1 MTPRQHCLACLQQTP
16 PSVFEAALW
25 VSSEH
30 DAHFARH
37 AVISDMDQLQ
47 RQIDA
52 ALPVLPAP
60 ELAQLL
66 LRQLNALGF
75 QQDDWN
81 PPKPDSALLHKV
93 VQQPAIG
100 AGTDRAGD
108 STAAGDCAG
117 GRELSRPLSAAC
129 ARCRSFARPL
139 QRAQA
144 LPQRLPR
151 AVDPAI
157 RPDHAIARRTHDT
170 RHTHQHAAAIIA

>member
-52 ALPVLPAP
+52 ALPVLPAS
-60 ELAQLL
+60 ELAQPL

-75 QQDDWN
+75 QQ
-81 PPKPDSALLHKV
+81 
-93 VQQPAIG
+93 
-100 AGTDRAGD
+100 
-108 STAAGDCAG
+108 
-117 GRELSRPLSAAC
+117 
-129 ARCRSFARPL
+129 
-139 QRAQA
+139 
-144 LPQRLPR
+144 
-151 AVDPAI
+151 
-157 RPDHAIARRTHDT
+157 
-170 RHTHQHAAAIIA
+170 